1 MSSLVMGA
9 GLVGCTL
16 AMALKKRGENVTL
29 FEKRSDMRK
38 DTTGGGRSI
47 NLIVTAKGLNA
58 FKNLGLIEEVLS
70 ITTPVYGRMMHSRE
84 GELTYQPYGKTD
96 ECNYSISRGELNKL
110 LMTEA
115 EKAGVPILFEHEI
128 ASINSENK
136 TATFTNGKTERY
148 EVIYG
153 CDGAG
158 SPTRK
163 AMVAI
168 DDGAEDYIQ
177 ELDADYIEMDMPA
190 TAEGNYAIDE
200 KALHIWPR
208 TTHML
213 MALPNQGGSFTMT
226 LYMHRKNEG
235 KGAPSFE
242 TVKTEADIKDLFEK
256 DFKDAIPLMP
266 DFAREYVDNPQ
277 GFLGTLRLNKWFY
290 RDQIV
295 LLGDAAHAVVPFF
308 GQGMN
313 CGVEDITYL
322 LESLDKFENREDAF
336 SDYDKR
342 QRPNGHAIADMAI
355 ENYVE
360 MSEKVG
366 DDRFLLKKQIAH
378 KIETTWPELYRSRY
392 GMVVYTLIPYS
403 LCQKAG
409 EIQYQILDELAA
421 GINSVEEVDM
431 DKAKTLIDEKF
442 TPFLRSNNL
451 SLDRFSL

>member
-1 MSSLVMGA
+1 MGA

-16 AMALKKRGENVTL
+16 AIALKRRGEDVIL

-38 DTTGGGRSI
+38 DSADAGRSI

-58 FKNLGLIEEVLS
+58 FKNLNLINEVLS

-84 GELTYQPYGKTD
+84 GELTYQPYGKEE

-110 LMTEA
+110 LLNEA
-115 EKAGVPILFEHEI
+115 EKAGVEIRFEHEL
-128 ASINSENK
+128 EKVDEKNK
-136 TATFTNGKTERY
+136 TVLFKNGASEQY
-148 EVIYG
+148 QVIYG

-163 AMVAI
+163 ELI
-168 DDGAEDYIQ
+168 RLDDRAEDYIQ

-190 TAEGNYAIDE
+190 KNGEYAID
-200 KALHIWPR
+200 KKSLHIWPR

-226 LYMHRKNEG
+226 LYMHRHD
-235 KGAPSFE
+235 KGNAPSFE
-242 TVKTEADIKDLFEK
+242 TIKTKEDITTLFEK
-256 DFKDAIPLMP
+256 DFKDAIPDMP
-266 DFAREYVDNPQ
+266 NFATEYVKNPQ
-277 GFLGTLRLNKWFY
+277 GFLGTLRCNKWY
-290 RDQIV
+290 YKDQIV

-322 LESLDKFENREDAF
+322 LESLDNFDNLEESFE
-336 SDYDKR
+336 DYDQR

-366 DDRFLLKKQIAH
+366 DERFLLKKQIAH
-378 KIETTWPELYRSRY
+378 KIETTWPDLYRSRY

-409 EIQYQILDELAA
+409 LIQNEILDELSN
-421 GINSVEEVDM
+421 GIESVEQLDL
-431 DKAKTLIDEKF
+431 DKAKQLLDNRF
-442 TPFLRSNNL
+442 TPFIKEHALDL
-451 SLDRFSL
+451 SRFAI